1 MQRQYSYYII
11 VITDVSRVY
20 RILRILQKNEVKI
33 HAVAISVSIM
43 NNSKSTGVLGAIRKL
58 DGTSLLRGYLPLPE

>member
-58 DGTSLLRGYLPLPE
+58 GGTSLLRGYLPLPE